1 MFVPPFLSA
10 PPPCL
15 LFLFL
20 RPGLE
25 MEHALKRWKN
35 TLDYRSATGE
45 LNAMLVQVLLD
56 RLNQSAA
63 QETDISDQTRR
74 LLPDARG

>member
-1 MFVPPFLSA
+1 
-10 PPPCL
+10 
-15 LFLFL
+15 
-20 RPGLE
+20 